1 MKKTAAIILAA
12 GKSKRMKT
20 DTPKVLHEL
29 MGKPVI
35 EYVLAACAKS
45 GVEDITLVIGHEK
58 EKIRTYLKD
67 RVKYAEQLQQLGTG
81 HAVMQAMPCLE
92 NFEGD
97 IMIVCGDMPL
107 LSAETICSFL
117 ELHRNSGSKV
127 SLLTA
132 IMDDPGKLGRIVRS
146 SSGTVEA
153 IVEAVDAT
161 PEQLAIKEVNTG
173 TYLFDA
179 AYLREILPQ
188 IGLPNAQS
196 ELYLTDTI
204 VLSRKNNIEVQA
216 VACGDAMESL
226 GINSRKDL
234 AIAAKAI
241 KDRINGKLMESGV
254 TLYDPDN
261 TYIEENVVI
270 GRDTTILPGCMIL
283 GNTTIGERCIIGP
296 HTRIQNSK
304 IGNECVVQESVV
316 IDSEAGDSNQ
326 IGPYAHMRPAT
337 ITGNSVKIGNFVET
351 KKSVVGDG
359 SKISHLSY
367 VGDSTLGKKVNI
379 GAGTITCNYDGVKKN
394 PTIIKDNAFIGSN
407 TNLIAPVTVG
417 EGARTGAGAVVKK
430 DVPDYTVAVGLPA
443 RNIRKLNRP
452 V

>member
-20 DTPKVLHEL
+20 ETPKVLHEL

-35 EYVLAACAKS
+35 EYVLSACAQA

-58 EKIRTYLKD
+58 EKVRNYLKD
-67 RVKYAEQLQQLGTG
+67 RVKYAEQNQQLGTG

-107 LSAETICSFL
+107 LGADTITNFVK
-117 ELHRNSGSKV
+117 LHQEKGAKV

-132 IMDDPGKLGRIVRS
+132 IMEEPGKLGRIVRS
-146 SSGTVEA
+146 STGTVEA

-161 PEQLAIKEVNTG
+161 PEQLAIREVNTG

-179 AYLREILPQ
+179 AYLREILPK

-204 VLSRKNNIEVQA
+204 ILSFKNGIEVQA
-216 VACGDAMESL
+216 STCKDEMESL

-241 KDRINGKLMESGV
+241 KDRVNGKMMESGV

-261 TYIEENVVI
+261 TYIEEGVEI
-270 GRDTTILPGCMIL
+270 GKDTTILPGCMIL
-283 GNTTIGERCIIGP
+283 GKTVIGEQCIIGP
-296 HTRIQNSK
+296 NTRIHNSK
-304 IGNECVVQESVV
+304 INNGCLIQESVV
-316 IDSEAGDSNQ
+316 IDSEVGETNQ
-326 IGPYAHMRPAT
+326 IGPFAHLRPAT
-337 ITGNSVKIGNFVET
+337 VTAASVKIGNFVET
-351 KKSVVGDG
+351 KKSVVGEG

-394 PTIIKDNAFIGSN
+394 PTVIKDGAFIGSN

-443 RNIRKLNRP
+443 RNIRKLNK
-452 V
+452 

>member
-35 EYVLAACAKS
+35 EYVLSACAES

-58 EKIRTYLKD
+58 EKVRSYLKD
-67 RVKYAEQLQQLGTG
+67 RVKYAEQNQQLGTG

-92 NFEGD
+92 NFDGD
-97 IMIVCGDMPL
+97 IMVVCGDMPL
-107 LSAETICSFL
+107 LSSKTVSDFL
-117 ELHRNSGSKV
+117 ELHRSTNAKV

-132 IMDDPGKLGRIVRS
+132 IMEDAGKLGRIIRS
-146 SSGTVEA
+146 ETGTVEA

-161 PEQLAIKEVNTG
+161 PEQLAIREVNTG
-173 TYLFDA
+173 TYVFDA

-204 VLSRKNNIEVQA
+204 ILSRKNGVEVQA
-216 VACGDAMESL
+216 KACADEMESL

-241 KDRINGKLMESGV
+241 KDRVNGKLMESGV

-261 TYIEENVVI
+261 TYIEEGVEI
-270 GRDTTILPGCMIL
+270 GRDTVILPGCMIV
-283 GNTTIGERCIIGP
+283 GKTVIGERCSIGP
-296 HTRIQNSK
+296 NCRIQNSQ
-304 IGNECVVQESVV
+304 IANECLIQESVI
-316 IDSEAGDSNQ
+316 IDSDIGESNQ
-326 IGPYAHMRPAT
+326 IGPFAHLRPAT
-337 ITGNSVKIGNFVET
+337 VTDKSVKIGNFVET
-351 KKSVVGDG
+351 KKSVVGEG

-394 PTIIKDNAFIGSN
+394 PTVIKDGAFIGSN

-417 EGARTGAGAVVKK
+417 EGARTGAGSVVRK

-443 RNIRKLNRP
+443 RNIRKLR
-452 V
+452 